1 MTVRFSDVTIREGG
15 QMPGRSYDAAT
26 RVAAGRELDR
36 LGLAYIQPGFAVAG
50 EADRRAIETLAAE
63 CDADVVSI
71 ARAVAG
77 DVEAALEAGAD
88 VIEVFGPL
96 SSRQLEH
103 TVGKTRE
110 AMLASMAE
118 ALDLAREGGATPH
131 LTLVDAF
138 RTDREHVVGAFERF
152 DDVPVVSLADTVGAH
167 TPADVA
173 AVLDRLEGEGVD
185 LGRAGVHF
193 HDDLGVAT
201 ANALTAGR
209 AGVGKVDVS
218 VAGLGERAGNPPL
231 EEVVTAALVGERVDV
246 DVRSGELVPVCRA
259 VLGALGESVDPRK
272 AVLGSE
278 VTEHE
283 SPIHTAAMLSDPGVM
298 EPYDPARFGGS
309 RTLVFGAKTGR
320 GAARRLLERAG
331 REPTDE
337 RVDALLA
344 ALESEGP
351 VELDGALDA
360 AENV

>member
-15 QMPGRSYDAAT
+15 QMPGRSYDTET
-26 RVAAGRELDR
+26 RVRAGRELDR
-36 LGLAYIQPGFAVAG
+36 LGLAYLQPGFAVAG
-50 EADRRAIETLAAE
+50 EAHRRAIGTLAAE

-71 ARAVAG
+71 ARAVTG
-77 DVEAALEAGAD
+77 DVEAALDAGAD

-96 SSRQLEH
+96 SARQLEH
-103 TVGKTRE
+103 TVGKTRDE
-110 AMLASMAE
+110 MLAAMAD

-138 RTDREHVVGAFERF
+138 RTDREHVAGAFERF
-152 DDVPVVSLADTVGAH
+152 DDVPVVSLADTVGAR
-167 TPADVA
+167 TPAGVA
-173 AVLDRLEGEGVD
+173 AFLDGLEGEGVD

-209 AGVGKVDVS
+209 AGVGKIDVS

-231 EEVVTAALVGERVDV
+231 EEVVVAALVGERVDV
-246 DVRSGELVPVCRA
+246 DIRSAELVPVCRA
-259 VLGALGESVDPRK
+259 VLDALGESVDPRK

-278 VTEHE
+278 VTTHE

-298 EPYDPARFGGS
+298 EPYDPARFGDS
-309 RTLVFGAKTGR
+309 RMLVFGAKTGR
-320 GAARRLLERAG
+320 GTARRLLDRAG
-331 REPTDE
+331 REPTDD

-351 VELDGALDA
+351 VELDAALA
-360 AENV
+360 LAEEV